1 MLRSSARAVLGA
13 LFFVATATSTF
24 AQGAQGT
31 VSTPQA
37 PSLQV
42 QAAPPALLAQF
53 DVMVGTVQTLQVPIG
68 TPTTAS
74 IDVQLAGAIVHL
86 DLVQHDLRTAGF
98 QLIERSA
105 FGETVLPTPACVTYR
120 GAVRG
125 DGGSEVAASLRGG
138 SLTAWIRLGSGD
150 LWMVQAVREV
160 QPTAGAAAHVV
171 YHSTD
176 SRNSTATCGVP
187 GIVQGHV
194 PSVVE
199 EDVVY
204 ACQLAIEADFPYFQA
219 NGSSVTAT
227 QNDITS
233 VVNAMD
239 VIYRRDV
246 QITLQVTTVI
256 VNSTTDPYTSNVAG
270 TLLNQFGNNWN
281 ATRGAVVRDV
291 AHMFTGRPMGQS
303 SGGAVGIAF
312 VGVVCN
318 LGSAYGVSQSRFTG
332 NWAHR
337 VAVTAHEIGHNFNA
351 GHCDAVPP
359 CNIMC
364 SGVGGCGNNPS
375 SFGAGESA
383 QIIGY
388 RQGANCLAVQQTTPV
403 INLATPLTVKTWRPV
418 FVTLTGSGFTGVTT
432 VTVGGTPVTTGI
444 TVQSDT
450 QLRFTPPAGLP
461 LGVQTLTVTNGAGT
475 SLPFALVYTS
485 ANPCEMSVPTGILGG
500 TTLNWQFGG
509 WQNDPAFLV
518 VSLVGTTTP
527 FQGFPL
533 LDGFSVL
540 WLGGL
545 DTRGMGSYGIPVPA
559 SILNGV
565 RAYSQLI
572 DFDGATAAVR
582 STSAVAST
590 LIIF

>member
-13 LFFVATATSTF
+13 LFFVATAASTF

-53 DVMVGTVQTLQVPIG
+53 DVMVGTVQTLQVPNG

-74 IDVQLAGAIVHL
+74 IDVQLAGSVVHL

-125 DGGSEVAASLRGG
+125 DGGSEVAASLRNG

-160 QPTAGAAAHVV
+160 QPAAGAAAHVV
-171 YHSTD
+171 YHSSD
-176 SRNSTATCGVP
+176 SRNQTARCGVP

-204 ACQLAIEADFPYFQA
+204 ACQLAIEADFPYYQA
-219 NGSSVTAT
+219 NGSNVTAT

-246 QITLQVTTVI
+246 QITLQVTTLI
-256 VNSTTDPYTSNVAG
+256 VNSTADPYTTNVAG

-291 AHMFTGRPMGQS
+291 AHLFTGRPMGQS
-303 SGGAVGIAF
+303 SNGAVGIAF

-351 GHCDAVPP
+351 GHCDAAPP

-403 INLATPLTVKTWRPV
+403 INLAAPLTVKTFRPG
-418 FVTLTGSGFTGVTT
+418 FVTLTGSGFTGVNT
-432 VTVGGTPVTTGI
+432 VTVGGVPVTTGI

-450 QLRFTPPAGLP
+450 QLRFTPPTGLP
-461 LGVQTLTVTNGAGT
+461 LGVQTLTVTNAAGT
-475 SLPFALVYTS
+475 SLPFALVYTN
-485 ANPCEMSVPTGILGG
+485 ANPCEISVPTGILGG
-500 TTLNWQFGG
+500 TTLTWQFGG

-518 VSLVGTTTP
+518 VSLVNTTTL
-527 FQGFPL
+527 FQGQPL

-545 DTRGMGSYGIPVPA
+545 DARGMGSFGIPVPA

-572 DFDGATAAVR
+572 DFDGTTAALR

-590 LIIF
+590 LIVF